1 MAQAQPVSAPM
12 EAAGARRGIFASL
25 AFYVRAYGEL
35 GKLRLNAMVVVTT
48 ALGFVVGAYSI
59 YPTVIDVRRLLWT
72 CLGTF
77 LAAIGASAFNQ
88 AIEGPRD
95 ARMKRT
101 LRRPVPSGRVSRAH
115 AAYVGLLATIAGVA
129 ILCPT
134 SNGLTAIL
142 ALVNVILY
150 AAVYTPLK
158 PRSTT
163 NTLVG
168 AVVGGIPPVMGW
180 TAATG
185 AISLGAIALG
195 ILLFAW
201 QIPHFLALAW
211 MYKEDYARG
220 GYKMVSTAD
229 PDGKRTGLLSVIY
242 SLALIPPSIALVFF
256 GHASPVFGG
265 IALLLAAW
273 MAFNALRFA
282 ADRTVRD
289 ARRLFLTSIAYLP
302 LLSLALVLC
311 VRTPVIAMLQ
321 SADGGLV
328 SPDVHGNGAN
338 GGAPVIDP
346 DITKAAP

>member
-1 MAQAQPVSAPM
+1 MTQAQPVSAPV
-12 EAAGARRGIFASL
+12 EAAAARRGIFSSL
-25 AFYVRAYGEL
+25 AFYLRAYGEL

-48 ALGFVVGAYSI
+48 ALGFVVGSYTI
-59 YPTVIDVRRLLWT
+59 YPTAIDVPRLLWT
-72 CLGTF
+72 CMGTL

-88 AIEGPRD
+88 SIEGPRD

-101 LRRPVPSGRVSRAH
+101 QGRPVPSGRVSRGH

-134 SNGLTAIL
+134 SNGLTALL
-142 ALVNVILY
+142 ALANVILY
-150 AAVYTPLK
+150 AAIYTPLK
-158 PRSTT
+158 THSTT

-185 AISLGAIALG
+185 AIAPGAIALG
-195 ILLFAW
+195 LVLFVW

-211 MYKEDYARG
+211 MYKDDYARG

-229 PDGKRTGLLSVIY
+229 PQGKRTAILSVVY
-242 SLALIPPSIALVFF
+242 SLALIPPSLALVFF
-256 GHASPVFGG
+256 GDASGVFGC

-311 VRTPVIAMLQ
+311 VRTPML
-321 SADGGLV
+321 AALEPTRGALV
-328 SPDVHGNGAN
+328 SPDAQGD
-338 GGAPVIDP
+338 GGAGGTPVIDP
-346 DITKAAP
+346 DLTQAAP